1 LLFLLFTA
9 SECEVQI
16 TIKDLKSILCYYQ
29 TSLDMFTKVRKPK
42 KIMQGSKKKKLNK
55 IFFSM
60 YTGCCFSC
68 LILQNVKFR
77 LSRPLKLQNETDH
90 TIVSIF
96 YTSLNRDFQSLH
108 REYWETSNNKYN
120 TRLLSVVPRTYL
132 CEDFWTGTNSGI
144 GEETYLRSKLSY
156 ILSW

>member
-1 LLFLLFTA
+1 LFLLFAA

-16 TIKDLKSILCYYQ
+16 SIKDLKSILCYCQ
-29 TSLDMFTKVRKPK
+29 TSLDIFTKVRKPK
-42 KIMQGSKKKKLNK
+42 EIMQGSKKKTLNK

-60 YTGCCFSC
+60 YTGCCFSWS
-68 LILQNVKFR
+68 ILKNLKFR
-77 LSRPLKLQNETDH
+77 LSRPLKHQNETDY

-96 YTSLNRDFQSLH
+96 YTSLKRNFQSLH
-108 REYWETSNNKYN
+108 WEYWETSKKKYN

-132 CEDFWTGTNSGI
+132 CGDFWTGTNSGI
-144 GEETYLRSKLSY
+144 GEETFVRSKLSY